1 MNQWSKSYFKVL
13 KRQQSTESQIF
24 DHQLKIPTFFASS
37 STNRSNRPE
46 FVKLAEPVSSVSSVF
61 KLDISVVIYGR
72 HVSEDPP
79 PLLLFK
85 SAPPLLLPPLPFRRR
100 IQRNNSCTPFQPP
113 PPLTTSEMCN
123 PTATARPKAHL
134 LATHDDLHRHPTLSE
149 LAEEMR
155 EIGKISVPAAV
166 TGLMLYSRGMISML
180 FLGYLGELEL
190 AAGSLAIGFANITG
204 YAVLSGLAMGME
216 PICAQ
221 AFGADRR
228 RLLGLTLQRAT
239 LLLLSASLPIAFL
252 WFNARTILL
261 RCGQDAE
268 IATAA
273 QVFVA
278 AASPDL
284 LLLSL
289 LHPLRVF
296 LRSQNITLPVTYCS
310 SFCVAL
316 HGPLTYLLAV
326 RLRLGIAGVAAA
338 MVWTNLNLLVCLL
351 LFLLLSGACRDTCPG
366 GGGGFLSGECFR
378 GWPALLRL
386 AAPSCVSV
394 CLEWWWYEL
403 MILLSGLLAHPRAAV
418 ASMGILIQ
426 TTSLVYVFP
435 NALSFG
441 VSTRVGNV
449 LGANRPAKARD
460 AAASALAAALA
471 LGLAATAFT
480 ASMRH
485 QWGRLFT
492 RDPEILHLTT
502 LALPIAGLCEL
513 GNCPQTAGCGV
524 LRGSARPATGA
535 NINLGSFY
543 LVGMPVAILLS
554 FVGKMGL
561 PGLWLGLLAAQ
572 ATCASLMAGAVART
586 NWATEAERARRLTD
600 SSSSP
605 SMIPITNSNEIT
617 PITTLSLISVEAEKT
632 KTTPTL
638 EDILAI
644 INGDPETAPLIL
656 PLPVN

>member
-1 MNQWSKSYFKVL
+1 MIDRRVCVARRAFLHCSYL
-13 KRQQSTESQIF
+13 KAP
-24 DHQLKIPTFFASS
+24 LAAAPT
-37 STNRSNRPE
+37 
-46 FVKLAEPVSSVSSVF
+46 
-61 KLDISVVIYGR
+61 
-72 HVSEDPP
+72 
-79 PLLLFK
+79 
-85 SAPPLLLPPLPFRRR
+85 LPPSIAISKKQPTAIAFLSSQPLPRRR
-100 IQRNNSCTPFQPP
+100 RRPP
-113 PPLTTSEMCN
+113 SSSEMCN
-123 PTATARPKAHL
+123 LTSTSYPKSNL
-134 LATHDDLHRHPTLSE
+134 LASHDDLRRHPTLSE

-155 EIGKISVPAAV
+155 AIGKISVPAAV
-166 TGLMLYSRGMISML
+166 TGLMLYSRAMISML

-204 YAVLSGLAMGME
+204 YSVLSGLAMGME

-239 LLLLSASLPIAFL
+239 LLLLCASLPIVFL
-252 WFNARTILL
+252 WLNARAILL
-261 RCGQDAE
+261 RCGQDEE
-268 IATAA
+268 IATVA

-284 LLLSL
+284 LFLSF

-296 LRSQNITLPVTYCS
+296 LRAQNITLPITYCS

-316 HGPLTYLLAV
+316 HCPLTYLLAV

-338 MVWTNLNLLVCLL
+338 MVLTNLNFLVCLL
-351 LFLLLSGACRDTCPG
+351 LFLLYSGACRDTWPG
-366 GGGGFLSGECFR
+366 SGSILSGECLR

-435 NALSFG
+435 SALSFG

-449 LGANRPAKARD
+449 LGANRPTKAR
-460 AAASALAAALA
+460 AAAAAALAAALA

-492 RDPEILHLTT
+492 RDAEILHLTS

-543 LVGMPVAILLS
+543 FVGMPVAILLS

-572 ATCASLMAGAVART
+572 AACATLMACAVART
-586 NWATEAERARRLTD
+586 DWAAEAERARELTN

-605 SMIPITNSNEIT
+605 TLPITNSNGTI
-617 PITTLSLISVEAEKT
+617 PITTITTALSPNSMEAEKKK
-632 KTTPTL
+632 KTTTTL
-638 EDILAI
+638 EDILSI
-644 INGDPETAPLIL
+644 INADAPETAPLIL
-656 PLPVN
+656 PVD